1 MFNKLVYY
9 HPTFSSK
16 SDWFSY
22 YKKDSLYLFDL
33 KQERKLFIDK
43 MIVDY
48 LTKFK
53 TGTREDFERII
64 LDKLPEVLSESQKK
78 TKIKNVLQS
87 LKEQKVIEIESGKSW
102 QLKMSR

>member
-1 MFNKLVYY
+1 MR
-9 HPTFSSK
+9 
-16 SDWFSY
+16 
-22 YKKDSLYLFDL
+22 
-33 KQERKLFIDK
+33 QRGIDNEYCRK